1 LNEIEKLVP
10 NHHCIANQRV
20 RRRLDQWNRLSIGGE
35 KEVEVSLLLE
45 VRGEGGKK
53 LKSRR
58 RRLKK
63 NEDKK
68 SRQKNRHISS
78 IHPSNSILTVPWII
92 SEENETAPI
101 LVLHL
106 EPCSARR

>member
-1 LNEIEKLVP
+1 MNEIEKLVP

-58 RRLKK
+58 LKK
-63 NEDKK
+63 MRKK
-68 SRQKNRHISS
+68 I
-78 IHPSNSILTVPWII
+78 
-92 SEENETAPI
+92 EA
-101 LVLHL
+101 
-106 EPCSARR
+106 